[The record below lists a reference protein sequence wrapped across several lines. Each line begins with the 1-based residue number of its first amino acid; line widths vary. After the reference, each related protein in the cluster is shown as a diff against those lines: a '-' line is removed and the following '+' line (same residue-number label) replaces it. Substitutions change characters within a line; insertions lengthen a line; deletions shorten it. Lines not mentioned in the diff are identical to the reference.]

1 MTLFVTNLNT
11 GVKTKIF
18 ALFDTGSDREFLAGT
33 AARQIDLKTHTKLT
47 EVTTLRGPEVK
58 ETQMA
63 NFRIES
69 LDGTYVCDVNDAI
82 VDNLPVVD
90 ADIPPSRRDLSGYSH
105 LNGVVENT
113 LTETS
118 TSSWAPP
125 TRRRSGAAK

>member
-82 VDNLPVVD
+82 VDNLPVGLARCCAYQESMVCRLLKFD
-90 ADIPPSRRDLSGYSH
+90 SKVKECLRVCCDVQQCASLFVS
-105 LNGVVENT
+105 
-113 LTETS
+113 
-118 TSSWAPP
+118 
-125 TRRRSGAAK
+125 